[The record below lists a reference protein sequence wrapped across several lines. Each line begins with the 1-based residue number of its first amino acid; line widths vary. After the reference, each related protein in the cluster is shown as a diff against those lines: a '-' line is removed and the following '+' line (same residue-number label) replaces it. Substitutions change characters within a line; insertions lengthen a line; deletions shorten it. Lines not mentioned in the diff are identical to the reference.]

1 MKNGVKV
8 GFSITIM
15 EQNSDNID
23 SLLIENFLSG
33 FFLAYGE
40 DT

>member
-1 MKNGVKV
+1 MKNGLKV

-15 EQNSDNID
+15 EQNSDNIT
-23 SLLIENFLSG
+23 LLIENFLSG